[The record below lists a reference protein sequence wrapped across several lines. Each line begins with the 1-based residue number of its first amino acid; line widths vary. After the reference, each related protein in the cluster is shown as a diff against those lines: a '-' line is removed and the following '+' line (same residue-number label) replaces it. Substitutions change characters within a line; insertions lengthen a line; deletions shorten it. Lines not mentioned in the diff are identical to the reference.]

1 VLVRLQSVWDRRT
14 VLGGSWRLSST
25 AGFERIYIAPDEPLE
40 ARRRRTLDRLVKKA
54 TAQGK
59 HVSVANGVFSVD
71 DITVFS
77 LESGFI
83 QHHDG

>member
-1 VLVRLQSVWDRRT
+1 MLVGLQSVWDRRT
-14 VLGGSWRLSST
+14 VLGGSWRLSFT

-59 HVSVANGVFSVD
+59 HVSVELENGVLSVD

-77 LESGFI
+77 LESGFN
-83 QHHDG
+83 

>member
-1 VLVRLQSVWDRRT
+1 VLVGLQSVWDRRT

-54 TAQGK
+54 TAQGTC
-59 HVSVANGVFSVD
+59 FS
-71 DITVFS
+71 
-77 LESGFI
+77 
-83 QHHDG
+83 